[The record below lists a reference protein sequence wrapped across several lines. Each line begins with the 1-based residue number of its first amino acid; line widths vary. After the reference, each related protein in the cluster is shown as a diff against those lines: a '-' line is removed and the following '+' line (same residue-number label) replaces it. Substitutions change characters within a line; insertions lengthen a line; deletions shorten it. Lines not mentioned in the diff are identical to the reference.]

1 MKKYFNYLSLD
12 RLVLRLYIITF
23 ILIIATIAYTLFN
36 YGKLPP
42 LLPIFNQLPWGE
54 ERLSGGSGIFIPG
67 AAASLIFLFNIFLSA
82 LIYTRS
88 PLISRILAITSFL
101 TALLSFLFTLR
112 TIALI
117 I

>member
-54 ERLSGGSGIFIPG
+54 ERLSETSGIFIPG
-67 AAASLIFLFNIFLSA
+67 AAALLIFLFNIFLSA
-82 LIYTRS
+82 FIYTRS
-88 PLISRILAITSFL
+88 PLISRILTITSF
-101 TALLSFLFTLR
+101 
-112 TIALI
+112 
-117 I
+117 

>member
-1 MKKYFNYLSLD
+1 MRKYFNYLSRD
-12 RLVLRLYIITF
+12 HLVLRLYIITG
-23 ILIIATIAYTLFN
+23 ILIVVTISYILIS
-36 YGKLPP
+36 YSKLPP

-54 ERLSGGSGIFIPG
+54 KRLSETSGIFIPETVV
-67 AAASLIFLFNIFLSA
+67 ALIFLFNIFFSA
-82 LIYTRS
+82 IIYTRS
-88 PLISRILAITSFL
+88 PLISRMLAITSFL